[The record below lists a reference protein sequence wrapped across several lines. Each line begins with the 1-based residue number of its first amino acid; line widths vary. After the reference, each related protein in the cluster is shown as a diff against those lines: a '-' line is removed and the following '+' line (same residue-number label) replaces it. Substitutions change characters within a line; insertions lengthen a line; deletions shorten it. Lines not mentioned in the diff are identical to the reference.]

1 MAGAKTKQN
10 GFNRTLALLGA
21 LGSGLSVFALVAHAW
36 EQGLAAPVAVIV
48 GFYNACLSVALGWA
62 EPPLRAFADALS
74 AWTGFNFH
82 LYPHWKTSIV
92 AYGILGTAG
101 LSAWLEH
108 ELGLPASWWTRG
120 LSGFAGVLLGVVDAM
135 LQRDLEPGQLFYGLS
150 QVFGASYLLVVV
162 FGVAALM
169 FIAGSLFR
177 NTRGFETEVMATAG
191 ARMLTIFA
199 GALAWL
205 LTNAGS
211 NLVGL

>member
-1 MAGAKTKQN
+1 MSGAQTKPD
-10 GFNRTLALLGA
+10 GFNRTLTLLGA
-21 LGSGLSVFALVAHAW
+21 LGSGLSVFALVANAW
-36 EQGLAAPVAVIV
+36 EQGLAAPIAVIV
-48 GFYNACLSVALGWA
+48 EFYNACLGVALGWA

-74 AWTGFNFH
+74 AWTGFDLR

-108 ELGLPASWWTRG
+108 EFRLPANWWTRG
-120 LSGFAGVLLGVVDAM
+120 LSGLAGVLLGIVDAM
-135 LQRDLEPGQLFYGLS
+135 LQRDVEPDQLFYGLS

-162 FGVAALM
+162 FGLAAMM
-169 FIAGSLFR
+169 FVAGSLFR
-177 NTRGFETEVMATAG
+177 NTKGFETEVMATAG